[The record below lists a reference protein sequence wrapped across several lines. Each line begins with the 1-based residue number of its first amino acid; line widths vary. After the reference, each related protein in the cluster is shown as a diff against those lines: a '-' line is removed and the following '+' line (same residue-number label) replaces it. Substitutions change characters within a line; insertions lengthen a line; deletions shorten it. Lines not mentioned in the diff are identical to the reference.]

1 MARLAA
7 EARHAL
13 PERSFAYIDSQG
25 GEHLPIHD
33 AAHVRNATARFN
45 QTDFE
50 SAEAKHEA
58 ARHIVAAARRW
69 GVELSGDDAVV
80 AASR

>member
-1 MARLAA
+1 MARLDA

-33 AAHVRNATARFN
+33 AAHQKRGSALQPDRFR
-45 QTDFE
+45 E
-50 SAEAKHEA
+50 
-58 ARHIVAAARRW
+58 RR
-69 GVELSGDDAVV
+69 SKA
-80 AASR
+80 

>member
-1 MARLAA
+1 M
-7 EARHAL
+7 
-13 PERSFAYIDSQG
+13 
-25 GEHLPIHD
+25 HD
-33 AAHVRNATARFN
+33 AAHVRNAAARFN

-69 GVELSGDDAVV
+69 GVELSDDDTVV